1 MTNFGTATTIGG
13 RIQALRRARGMRT
26 SKELADAI
34 GGTMTVSI
42 IENIELGRKSNL
54 DVAQLLSIAM
64 ALQVPPSY
72 VLAPMNTP
80 DAPLDLPGLSPAFDG
95 MTAIEFDAWLASLE
109 SGAHHPT
116 TLDGRTMRFE
126 LAALREWWAATA
138 EVSRLKVLQRLEN
151 EEDLSDYTRSTS
163 QQISETQR
171 EADRL
176 ATMLNA
182 GGWALPVAGSNE
194 LEANAS

>member
-1 MTNFGTATTIGG
+1 MTDFGTASTIGG

-26 SKELADAI
+26 SKELANAI

-72 VLAPMNTP
+72 VLAPMNDP

-95 MTAIEFDAWLASLE
+95 MTAIQFDAWLSSLE
-109 SGAHHPT
+109 HGAYHPA
-116 TLDGRTMRFE
+116 TLDGRNMRFE
-126 LAALREWWAATA
+126 LAALREWSAATA
-138 EVSRLKVLQRLEN
+138 EVRRLEVMHELEQN
-151 EEDLSDYTRSTS
+151 EGVGEYARSTV
-163 QQISETQR
+163 QRIEDTRR
-171 EADRL
+171 EANRL
-176 ATMLNA
+176 AAMLNA
-182 GGWALPVAGSNE
+182 GGWALPTDEERKENIA
-194 LEANAS
+194 